1 MRYSTKTVGGTVEIL
16 AADTFTGIPVCLAPS
31 DTVYKAG
38 TPIDD
43 ANAAALDGDG
53 AVGIL
58 LYDVDTSINPNGTI
72 VVAGVIDYNKIV
84 ANAGVTASVG
94 DLKDAMPAICFR
106 SNINVQNFGVRPTTM
121 TLDVGD
127 TDKIEAI
134 YGVAPY
140 TVVSSNTSVATVQ
153 DFDEYLEAR
162 VEGIAEG
169 SATITVTDATG
180 KKVSVAVTVTAD

>member
-38 TPIDD
+38 TPINE
-43 ANAAALDGDG
+43 ANAATLSGDG

-72 VVAGVIDYNKIV
+72 VVAGVIDFNKMV
-84 ANAGVTASVG
+84 SYAGVTADIG
-94 DLKDAMPAICFR
+94 DLQENLPAIHFR
-106 SNINVQNFGVRPTTM
+106 KNINIQKLTVSPETIAINVGSFEKIGV
-121 TLDVGD
+121 
-127 TDKIEAI
+127 
-134 YGVAPY
+134 YNGVAPY
-140 TVVSSNTSVATVQ
+140 SVSSSDTSVATVA
-153 DFDEYLEAR
+153 DFDEFLDAK
-162 VEGIAEG
+162 VTGVAEG

-180 KKVSVAVTVTAD
+180 KKVSVAVTVTEV